1 MAEQT
6 KFVVLD
12 TNIVLLDYTNILKY
26 PDSIVVL
33 PGTVIRELDSFKSV
47 LGELGYQA
55 RAFTRLLNGAE
66 FNVNRQLI
74 YGTEYTIA
82 TFRIE
87 NSDIAIISRTIP
99 LADTI
104 NDDLIIDVAHALT
117 RDSSPSHVRFI
128 TNDGICRISALSK
141 GITSED
147 FKIVEKTAFE
157 FTKQLSVDSETFS
170 SLHRTSIDTVDP
182 NYQLENY
189 NYVFEDESTGQT
201 KLGVIRERQIRIIG
215 KETEDQLRKQDV
227 SPIGI
232 EQLFLSYAI
241 QQPDIDVVVCEA
253 RAGTGKT
260 LVALSNAIAMIGRN
274 SPYNQ
279 IIYVRA
285 SVDDVEKVEE
295 VGFLSGND
303 EKFAVYFH
311 PLYDAIDFIVRKK
324 YKNCNKKGDELE
336 KYLAEQRDELIA
348 RCHIQAM
355 TGLGMRGRTFPNS
368 IIIIDEFQNNSQPSA
383 QKMITRSGTNTK
395 YILIGS
401 QRQIDNPYITKY
413 NNGLSVIL
421 DEASKPQED
430 IVMHAVCLKNVIRSK
445 LADWAERI
453 FSKDIT

>member
-1 MAEQT
+1 MEQS
-6 KFVVLD
+6 KEFVVLD
-12 TNIVLLDYTNILKY
+12 TNIILLDHTNILKY
-26 PDSIVVL
+26 PNSIVVL
-33 PGTVIRELDSFKSV
+33 PGTVIREIDTFKSIM
-47 LGELGYQA
+47 GELGFQA

-66 FNVNRQLI
+66 FDVTQQVI
-74 YGTEYTIA
+74 YGIDYTVA
-82 TFRIE
+82 SFSLGLSEVR
-87 NSDIAIISRTIP
+87 IISRVKQLDVT
-99 LADTI
+99 
-104 NDDLIIDVAHALT
+104 NDERIIDVAHSLYRNT
-117 RDSSPSHVRFI
+117 SDSVVRFI
-128 TNDGICRISALSK
+128 TNDGVCRIDAMSQ
-141 GITSED
+141 GIPSED
-147 FKIVEKTAFE
+147 FKIVEKIAFE
-157 FTKQLSVDSETFS
+157 FIKQLSVSSDVFS
-170 SLHRTSIDTVDP
+170 TLHRTPIDLVDP
-182 NYQLENY
+182 SYTLENY
-189 NYVFEDESTGQT
+189 NYVFEDSTTGQT
-201 KLGVIRERQIRIIG
+201 KLGVIHDRQIRIIG

-260 LVALSNAIAMIGRN
+260 LVALSNAIAMITRN

-311 PLYDAIDFIVRKK
+311 PLYDAIDFIIRKK
-324 YKNCNKKGDELE
+324 YKNCNKKGDDLE
-336 KYLAEQRDELIA
+336 KYLAEQREELIE
-348 RCHIQAM
+348 RCNIQPM
-355 TGLGMRGRTFPNS
+355 TGLGMRGRTFPHA

-383 QKMITRSGTNTK
+383 QKMITRSGTDSK

-413 NNGLSVIL
+413 NNALSVIL
-421 DEASKPQED
+421 NESSKPQTG

-453 FSKDIT
+453 FSKDNT